1 MSQPAGLLA
10 IGRFAQLT
18 RLSAKQLRRYDEL
31 GLLAPAV
38 VDPDSG
44 YRFYHPRQAR
54 TAATIALLRELDVP
68 LGVVRELLVADEER
82 AAALLAAERER
93 RAAEL
98 ERVAR
103 AVATLGRLAGD
114 GALPDVTVRVREE
127 PARTLAAV
135 RAPADPERM
144 VAVTRQLARR
154 LGGLVPDSEVPFTG
168 LFPVELADAF
178 DVVVGVETA
187 GPLAGTEVVRL
198 PDGPTA
204 TAVHDG
210 TRDTLALTWWP
221 LLAWVHE
228 RGLAPA
234 GPLRERYLDPH
245 LTHLTVPL
253 EGAP

>member
-127 PARTLAAV
+127 PARTLAWC
-135 RAPADPERM
+135 
-144 VAVTRQLARR
+144 
-154 LGGLVPDSEVPFTG
+154 
-168 LFPVELADAF
+168 
-178 DVVVGVETA
+178 A
-187 GPLAGTEVVRL
+187 GPPTPSGWSRSRGSSPTGSPASCPTRPRRSPRCSRSTWPTPSTSSSASRPPRRSPGPSSSRSTEDRPPPPCTTGPATRSRSPGGRCWPGCTSAGSR
-198 PDGPTA
+198 P
-204 TAVHDG
+204 
-210 TRDTLALTWWP
+210 R
-221 LLAWVHE
+221 
-228 RGLAPA
+228 
-234 GPLRERYLDPH
+234 PLRERYLDAH